1 MVRMEG
7 FRPLTGICFSKLEVV
22 TMEELSYSLGFR
34 PLTGICFSKFIL
46 DIVRD
51 TLDSFRPLTGICF
64 SKSG

>member
-1 MVRMEG
+1 
-7 FRPLTGICFSKLEVV
+7 
-22 TMEELSYSLGFR
+22 MEELSYSLGFR